1 MVDIPA
7 PLHRPALSV
16 VVPCFN
22 EEASLGAFVERMS
35 AACMEAAGGAYEIIL
50 VNDGSRDHTWA
61 RILAL
66 AAVRPGIVGLNLSR
80 NHGQQL
86 AATAGLMAA
95 KGERVLLIDAD
106 LQDPPEL
113 LGAMMARMDE
123 GFDVIY
129 GRRRRRAKE
138 SMFKLAMANL
148 YYRLL
153 SRVAE
158 VEIPR
163 DTCDFK
169 LMSARIVE
177 RLNQMPEQDRFVR
190 GMVAWLGG
198 RQSELLYDRDARY
211 AGQSNYTFLKLL
223 KLGTTGLTSFSTL
236 PLSLASLLAGFS
248 CLAGTAL
255 VLYILASFFTGRAL
269 PGWTSLALIMVFFS
283 TAQLVCLAILGSY
296 VGRIFMQVKSRPLF
310 LVDEIAVSKAR
321 VGLAAPAQA
330 IVKAVSR

>member
-1 MVDIPA
+1 
-7 PLHRPALSV
+7 
-16 VVPCFN
+16 
-22 EEASLGAFVERMS
+22 MS

-113 LGAMMARMDE
+113 LGAMMQRMDE
-123 GFDVIY
+123 GFDVVY
-129 GRRRRRAKE
+129 GRRRKRAKE
-138 SMFKLAMANL
+138 SMFKLATANL
-148 YYRLL
+148 FYRLL

-163 DTCDFK
+163 DTCDFR
-169 LMSARIVE
+169 LMSAKIVE
-177 RLNQMPEQDRFVR
+177 RLNQMPEQDRFLR

-198 RQSELLYDRDARY
+198 RQSELLYDRHGRH
-211 AGQSNYTFLKLL
+211 AGRSNYTFLKLL
-223 KLGTTGLTSFSTL
+223 KRDATGLMSFSSL
-236 PLSLASLLAGFS
+236 PLSLASLMAGS
-248 CLAGTAL
+248 GCLAASAL
-255 VLYILASFFTGRAL
+255 VLYILASFFTGHAV
-269 PGWTSLALIMVFFS
+269 PGWTSLALIMIFFS
-283 TAQLVCLAILGSY
+283 TAQLVCLAILGAMSD
-296 VGRIFMQVKSRPLF
+296 GSSCK
-310 LVDEIAVSKAR
+310 
-321 VGLAAPAQA
+321 
-330 IVKAVSR
+330 